1 MGKRNAP
8 FPPSSHSGENRV
20 PTFQQKSFL
29 VTLVTCAS
37 FWSLPAQ
44 ASSQS
49 VQTLFVGRIPETCS
63 IVQLNGVATHRNNG
77 SMTLVGNRGSVT
89 SVCNTASTL
98 SITVDKAASPISH
111 REGFANELQNAK
123 IRFTGGT
130 GIYANASSSYQDTAS
145 FSSQQTTTAAGDTAQ
160 LEVDTVAPR
169 AYSIVVYASLTPQ

>member
-1 MGKRNAP
+1 LLLEGKISIVNKKIIVGALASVATLWAL
-8 FPPSSHSGENRV
+8 PSHAE
-20 PTFQQKSFL
+20 QAQMSFTGT
-29 VTLVTCAS
+29 V
-37 FWSLPAQ
+37 LPAC
-44 ASSQS
+44 SF
-49 VQTLFVGRIPETCS
+49 VQFDNVAAGSDGRFTLIG
-63 IVQLNGVATHRNNG
+63 NNG
-77 SMTLVGNRGSVT
+77 SIT

-98 SITVDKAASPISH
+98 SITVDKVASPI
-111 REGFANELQNAK
+111 ELQNAK

>member
-1 MGKRNAP
+1 VNKKIIVGALTSVAALWAI
-8 FPPSSHSGENRV
+8 PSHA
-20 PTFQQKSFL
+20 QQAQISFTGT
-29 VTLVTCAS
+29 V
-37 FWSLPAQ
+37 LPACSFVQ
-44 ASSQS
+44 FDNVAASSN
-49 VQTLFVGRIPETCS
+49 GRF
-63 IVQLNGVATHRNNG
+63 
-77 SMTLVGNRGSVT
+77 TLVGNNGSIT

-98 SITVDKAASPISH
+98 SITVDKAASPI
-111 REGFANELQNAK
+111 ELQNAK